1 MKPTGYEMIVWW
13 SDEDDAYVVEVPEL
27 PGCMAHGKSRQ
38 EAIQNA
44 EDAIS
49 LWVKTAEEDRLE
61 IPKPRGRLVYA

>member
-13 SDEDDAYVVEVPEL
+13 SEEDDAYVVEVPEL

-61 IPKPRGRLVYA
+61 IPKPRGRLTYA

>member
-1 MKPTGYEMIVWW
+1 MIVWW